1 MKFKLPK
8 HDFRITKKSIFAAHF
23 LRNSMAKNKHE
34 DQDEVIVDI
43 GGSINKT
50 EQFIED
56 NKKSL
61 SLGIGSVVL
70 IVALFFGYTKL
81 YLEPLEQEASLEIW
95 KAQQYF
101 QMDSLDKAL
110 YGDGN
115 YLGLEDI
122 RDQYGATKAGALADY
137 YIGLIYLKQGNYEA
151 AIENLSSFSS
161 GDMIVSSIAQG
172 AIGDAQIELGDID
185 AAASAYM
192 KAANLN
198 KNDFST
204 PIYLMK
210 AGKAFES
217 VAAYNKAKDAYK
229 KIMDN
234 YPESNEGRSVEKYY
248 YKAKTLAENS

>member
-1 MKFKLPK
+1 
-8 HDFRITKKSIFAAHF
+8 
-23 LRNSMAKNKHE
+23 MAKNKHK

-61 SLGIGSVVL
+61 SAGVGAIVVV
-70 IVALFFGYTKL
+70 VALFFGYTKL

-101 QMDSLDKAL
+101 QIDSLDKAL

-115 YLGLEDI
+115 FLGLEDV

-137 YIGLIYLKQGNYEA
+137 YIGLIYLKQGDYDA

-172 AIGDAQIELGDID
+172 AIGDAQTELGDVD

-198 KNDFST
+198 KNEFST

-217 VAAYNKAKDAYK
+217 IGNYDKAKDAYK
-229 KIMDN
+229 TIMDD
-234 YPESNEGRSVEKYY
+234 YPESSEGRSVEKYY
-248 YKAKTLAENS
+248 YKAKTLAENN

>member
-1 MKFKLPK
+1 
-8 HDFRITKKSIFAAHF
+8 
-23 LRNSMAKNKHE
+23 MAKNNHQ

-61 SLGIGSVVL
+61 SLGVGAIVL
-70 IVALFFGYTKL
+70 VVALFFGYTKL

-101 QMDSLDKAL
+101 QIDSLDKAL

-115 YLGLEDI
+115 FLGLEDV

-137 YIGLIYLKQGNYEA
+137 YIGLIYLKQGDYDA

-172 AIGDAQIELGDID
+172 AIGDAQTELGDVD

-198 KNDFST
+198 KNEFST

-217 VAAYNKAKDAYK
+217 IENYDKAKDAYK
-229 KIMDN
+229 TIMDD
-234 YPESNEGRSVEKYY
+234 YPESSEGRSVEKYY
-248 YKAKTLAENS
+248 YKAKTLAENN

>member
-1 MKFKLPK
+1 
-8 HDFRITKKSIFAAHF
+8 
-23 LRNSMAKNKHE
+23 MAKNKHK

-61 SLGIGSVVL
+61 SLGVGAIVL
-70 IVALFFGYTKL
+70 VVALFFGYTKL

-101 QMDSLDKAL
+101 QIDSLDKAL

-115 YLGLEDI
+115 FLGLEDV

-137 YIGLIYLKQGNYEA
+137 YIGLIYLKQGDYDA

-172 AIGDAQIELGDID
+172 AIGDAQTELGDVD

-198 KNDFST
+198 KNEFST

-217 VAAYNKAKDAYK
+217 IENYDKAKDAYK
-229 KIMDN
+229 TIMDD
-234 YPESNEGRSVEKYY
+234 YPESSEGRSVEKYY
-248 YKAKTLAENS
+248 YKAKTLAENN

>member
-1 MKFKLPK
+1 
-8 HDFRITKKSIFAAHF
+8 
-23 LRNSMAKNKHE
+23 MAKNNHQ

-61 SLGIGSVVL
+61 SAGVGAIVVV
-70 IVALFFGYTKL
+70 VALFFGYTKL

-101 QMDSLDKAL
+101 QIDSLDKAL

-115 YLGLEDI
+115 FLGLEDV

-137 YIGLIYLKQGNYEA
+137 YIGLIYLKQGDYDA

-172 AIGDAQIELGDID
+172 AIGDAQTELGDVD
-185 AAASAYM
+185 AAASAYLSQ
-192 KAANLN
+192 NL
-198 KNDFST
+198 
-204 PIYLMK
+204 
-210 AGKAFES
+210 
-217 VAAYNKAKDAYK
+217 
-229 KIMDN
+229 
-234 YPESNEGRSVEKYY
+234 
-248 YKAKTLAENS
+248 

>member
-1 MKFKLPK
+1 
-8 HDFRITKKSIFAAHF
+8 
-23 LRNSMAKNKHE
+23 MAKNKQQ

-61 SLGIGSVVL
+61 SAGIGAIVVV
-70 IVALFFGYTKL
+70 VALFFGYTKL
-81 YLEPLEQEASLEIW
+81 YLEPLEQEASIEIW

-115 YLGLEDI
+115 FLGLEDV

-137 YIGLIYLKQGNYEA
+137 YIGLIYLKQGDYDA

-172 AIGDAQIELGDID
+172 AIGDAQSELGDVD
-185 AAASAYM
+185 DAASAYM

-198 KNDFST
+198 KNEFST

-217 VAAYNKAKDAYK
+217 IGNYDKAKDAYK
-229 KIMDN
+229 TIMDD
-234 YPESNEGRSVEKYY
+234 YPESSEGRSVEKYY
-248 YKAKTLAENS
+248 YKAKTLVENN

>member
-1 MKFKLPK
+1 
-8 HDFRITKKSIFAAHF
+8 
-23 LRNSMAKNKHE
+23 MAKNKHK

-61 SLGIGSVVL
+61 SAGVGAIVVV
-70 IVALFFGYTKL
+70 VALFFGYTKL

-101 QMDSLDKAL
+101 QIDSLDKAL

-115 YLGLEDI
+115 FLGLEDV

-137 YIGLIYLKQGNYEA
+137 YIGLIYLKQGDYDA

-172 AIGDAQIELGDID
+172 AIGDAQTELGDVD

-198 KNDFST
+198 KNEFST

-217 VAAYNKAKDAYK
+217 IENYDKAKDAYK
-229 KIMDN
+229 TIMDD
-234 YPESNEGRSVEKYY
+234 YPESSEGRSVEKYY
-248 YKAKTLAENS
+248 YKAKTLAENN

>member
-1 MKFKLPK
+1 
-8 HDFRITKKSIFAAHF
+8 
-23 LRNSMAKNKHE
+23 MAKNKHQ

-61 SLGIGSVVL
+61 SLGIGAIVV

-115 YLGLEDI
+115 FLGLEDV

-137 YIGLIYLKQGNYEA
+137 YIGLIYLKQGDYDA

-172 AIGDAQIELGDID
+172 AIGDAQTELGDVD

-198 KNDFST
+198 KNEFST

-217 VAAYNKAKDAYK
+217 IGNYNKAKDAYK
-229 KIMDN
+229 TIMDY
-234 YPESNEGRSVEKYY
+234 YPESSEGRSVEKYY
-248 YKAKTLAENS
+248 YKAKTLAENN

>member
-1 MKFKLPK
+1 
-8 HDFRITKKSIFAAHF
+8 
-23 LRNSMAKNKHE
+23 MAKNNHQ

-61 SLGIGSVVL
+61 SLGVGAIVL
-70 IVALFFGYTKL
+70 VVALFFGYTKL

-101 QMDSLDKAL
+101 QIDSLDKAL

-115 YLGLEDI
+115 FLGLEDV

-137 YIGLIYLKQGNYEA
+137 YIGLIYLKQGDYDA

-172 AIGDAQIELGDID
+172 AIGDAQTELGDVD

-198 KNDFST
+198 KNEFST

-217 VAAYNKAKDAYK
+217 IGNYDKAKDAYK
-229 KIMDN
+229 TIMDD
-234 YPESNEGRSVEKYY
+234 YPESSEGRSVEKYY
-248 YKAKTLAENS
+248 YKAKTLAENN

>member
-1 MKFKLPK
+1 
-8 HDFRITKKSIFAAHF
+8 
-23 LRNSMAKNKHE
+23 MAKNKQQ

-61 SLGIGSVVL
+61 SAGIGAIVVV
-70 IVALFFGYTKL
+70 VALFFGYTKL
-81 YLEPLEQEASLEIW
+81 YLEPLEQEASIEIW

-115 YLGLEDI
+115 FLGLEDV

-137 YIGLIYLKQGNYEA
+137 YIGLIYLKQGDYDA

-172 AIGDAQIELGDID
+172 AIGDAQSELGDVD

-198 KNDFST
+198 KNEFST

-217 VAAYNKAKDAYK
+217 IGNYDKAKDAYK
-229 KIMDN
+229 TIMDD
-234 YPESNEGRSVEKYY
+234 YPESSEGRSVEKYY
-248 YKAKTLAENS
+248 YKAKTLVENN

>member
-1 MKFKLPK
+1 
-8 HDFRITKKSIFAAHF
+8 
-23 LRNSMAKNKHE
+23 MAKNKHK

-61 SLGIGSVVL
+61 SAGVGAIVVA
-70 IVALFFGYTKL
+70 VALFFGYTKL

-101 QMDSLDKAL
+101 QIDSLDKAL

-115 YLGLEDI
+115 FLGLEDV

-137 YIGLIYLKQGNYEA
+137 YIGLIYLKQGDYDA

-172 AIGDAQIELGDID
+172 AIGDAQTELGDVD

-198 KNDFST
+198 KNEFST

-217 VAAYNKAKDAYK
+217 IENYDKAKDAYK
-229 KIMDN
+229 TIMDD
-234 YPESNEGRSVEKYY
+234 YPESSEGRSVEKYY
-248 YKAKTLAENS
+248 YKAKTLAENN

>member
-1 MKFKLPK
+1 
-8 HDFRITKKSIFAAHF
+8 
-23 LRNSMAKNKHE
+23 MAKNKHK

-61 SLGIGSVVL
+61 SAGVGAIVVA
-70 IVALFFGYTKL
+70 VALFFGYTKL

-101 QMDSLDKAL
+101 QIDSLDKAL

-115 YLGLEDI
+115 FLGLEDV

-137 YIGLIYLKQGNYEA
+137 YIGLIYLKQGDYDA

-172 AIGDAQIELGDID
+172 AIGDAQTELGDVD

-198 KNDFST
+198 KNEFST

-217 VAAYNKAKDAYK
+217 IGNYDKAKDAYK
-229 KIMDN
+229 TIMDD
-234 YPESNEGRSVEKYY
+234 YPESSEGRSVEKYY
-248 YKAKTLAENS
+248 YKAKTLAENN

>member
-1 MKFKLPK
+1 
-8 HDFRITKKSIFAAHF
+8 
-23 LRNSMAKNKHE
+23 MAKNKHE

-50 EQFIED
+50 EKFIED
-56 NKKSL
+56 NKNSL
-61 SLGIGSVVL
+61 GLGIGVVFVV
-70 IVALFFGYTKL
+70 VALFFGYTKF
-81 YLEPLEQEASLEIW
+81 YLEPLEEEASLEIW

-101 QMDSLDKAL
+101 EADSLDKAM

-122 RDQYGATKAGALADY
+122 RDQYGATNAGAVADY
-137 YIGLIYLKQGNYEA
+137 YIGLIYLKQGDYEA
-151 AIENLSSFSS
+151 AIENLSSFSG

-172 AIGDAQIELGDID
+172 AIGDAQAELGDID

-198 KNDFST
+198 KNEFST

-217 VAAYNKAKDAYK
+217 IGDYNKAKDAYK
-229 KIMDN
+229 KVMDDF
-234 YPESNEGRSVEKYY
+234 PESAEGRSVEKYY
-248 YKAKTLAENS
+248 YKAKTLAENN